1 MKQTQNE
8 DDTVVLV
15 NDPQMAV
22 LIHRSLMTYP
32 VNEIQTNNNLPQF
45 LGNNRLQVFTPLA
58 YMQAVPD
65 LRCLFI
71 RPAHF
76 RVEVQGS

>member
-1 MKQTQNE
+1 
-8 DDTVVLV
+8 
-15 NDPQMAV
+15 
-22 LIHRSLMTYP
+22 MTYP
-32 VNEIQTNNNLPQF
+32 VNEIQPNNNLLQF

-58 YMQAVPD
+58 YIQAVPD
-65 LRCLFI
+65 LRSLFI